1 MEPASKPAPRNGLRL
16 FRGGVVIIYWIAL
29 PFAVLGALSGLLGI
43 MLPDGQGGAWQ
54 MQITAASALLTLLLG
69 WRLWLNTRALG
80 WNGGLPRGKR
90 LLVIWIPFAILAVVG
105 LCLIGIGAIWIAVPH
120 LLPEGEADRNVYL
133 LATAAG
139 GGVALVGALM
149 FWPLVRLLRRKPT
162 PEVSTPEA

>member
-1 MEPASKPAPRNGLRL
+1 MEPTSKPAPRNGLRL

-29 PFAVLGALSGLLGI
+29 PLAVLITLSGLLG
-43 MLPDGQGGAWQ
+43 MLPDGRGGAWQ
-54 MQITAASALLTLLLG
+54 VQITAASAILTLLLG

-80 WNGGLPRGKR
+80 WNGGSPRGKR
-90 LLVIWIPFAILAVVG
+90 LLVIWIPFAILAAVG
-105 LCLIGIGAIWIAVPH
+105 LCLIGIGAIWIAIPH
-120 LLPEGEADRNVYL
+120 LLPAGETDRNIYL

-149 FWPLVRLLRRKPT
+149 CWPLVRLLRRKPT